1 METTA
6 KNAPLPWLKPAVLT
20 GSLVPIAA
28 IMMRA
33 SVNALGPDPI
43 AQALNQLGL
52 IALVFLIAAL
62 ACTPLKAIAGWT
74 WPMRLRR
81 MLGVLAFFY
90 ASLHVITYAILDQG
104 LDWHAIY
111 DDIVKRKFIFF
122 GFSTFVLLIPL
133 AATSTNSALRRLGY
147 VRWKQLH
154 RLAYLAP
161 ALAVL
166 HFTWRVKRD
175 IREPITYGLVLG
187 TLLSIRVVEY
197 LRDRKGREAKMRP
210 QSKLAGGIVITALVV
225 LIAAF
230 FGGAARASA
239 TEVSMPDSKSANAQI
254 LTDVL
259 NKMRTGGK
267 IEPSEFQD
275 FVKAQNDGAT
285 TGLNVGQKIPDF
297 RLADQSGALR
307 TFRDL
312 TGPKGLLLVFTRSAD
327 W

>member
-1 METTA
+1 MGFVTR
-6 KNAPLPWLKPAVLT
+6 NVPLPWLKPAVLT

-28 IMMRA
+28 ILMRA
-33 SVNALGPDPI
+33 SAKTLGPDPI

-90 ASLHVITYAILDQG
+90 ALLHVITYTALDQG
-104 LDWHAIY
+104 LDWHAIV

-133 AATSTNSALRRLGY
+133 AATSTNSALKRLGY

-175 IREPITYGLVLG
+175 IREPVTYGLVFG
-187 TLLSIRVVEY
+187 ALLTARAVEY
-197 LRDRKGREAKMRP
+197 MRDRKV
-210 QSKLAGGIVITALVV
+210 Q
-225 LIAAF
+225 
-230 FGGAARASA
+230 
-239 TEVSMPDSKSANAQI
+239 
-254 LTDVL
+254 
-259 NKMRTGGK
+259 
-267 IEPSEFQD
+267 
-275 FVKAQNDGAT
+275 
-285 TGLNVGQKIPDF
+285 
-297 RLADQSGALR
+297 
-307 TFRDL
+307 
-312 TGPKGLLLVFTRSAD
+312 
-327 W
+327 